1 VVCGEEH
8 KVEVQISKSTES
20 TQMKKK
26 NKYCIKMK
34 NIKYYL
40 QLMQMRCQMEKK
52 MTGEE
57 KT

>member
-1 VVCGEEH
+1 VVWGEEH